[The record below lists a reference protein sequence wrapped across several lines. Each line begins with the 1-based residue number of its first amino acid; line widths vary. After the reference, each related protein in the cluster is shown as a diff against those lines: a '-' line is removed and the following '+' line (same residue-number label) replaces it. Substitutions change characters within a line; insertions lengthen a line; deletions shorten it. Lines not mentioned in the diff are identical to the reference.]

1 MNDFFVS
8 LFRGLI
14 GLAFILGVAFIFSN
28 NKKKI
33 DWKLVCW
40 GIGLQ
45 VVFAIFILRGDDLRK
60 IFFPLGWVKDF
71 FNSISYVF
79 VLILNFTNEG
89 AKFVFGNLAATEGT
103 PGYFGVFFAF
113 QVLPSI
119 IFLASFVSV
128 LYYFG
133 IMQKIVEAMAW
144 VMSKLM
150 GTSGAET
157 ISVSGDVF
165 LGQTEAPLLVKPFIK
180 DMTSSELLTIMIGGM
195 GTISVGVM
203 VAYIQILSFSY
214 AKYAGVPLQQAQL
227 LFANYLLSA
236 SIMAAPASL
245 LVAKILYPETGEP
258 LTKGKVKTSLETK
271 EINFIEAA
279 ANGASDGLHLALNVA
294 AMLIAFIALIA
305 LLNYLLQSVCYFTGL
320 QKLTG
325 VPVTMQYLFGSIFKY
340 VAFAIGVPWSDSFNI
355 GSLFGTKLV
364 LNEFVAYLDLGKF
377 IAAKSLAG
385 NKSILIATYAL
396 CGFANFSSIAI
407 QIGGT
412 GAMAPNKKSDIAKMG
427 IKAVL
432 GGTLANLLT
441 AALAGIIFN

>member
-1 MNDFFVS
+1 MTGFLYS
-8 LFRGLI
+8 LLRGII
-14 GLAFILGVAFIFSN
+14 GLVSILGIAFIFSN

-33 DWKLVCW
+33 DWKLVSW

-45 VVFAIFILRGDDLRK
+45 VIFAVLILRGDDLRK
-60 IFFPLGWVKDF
+60 IFFPFGWFKDL
-71 FNSISYVF
+71 FNGISYFF

-89 AKFVFGNLAATEGT
+89 AKFVFGNLAASEGT
-103 PGYFGVFFAF
+103 PGFFGVFFAF

-133 IMQKIVEAMAW
+133 IMQKIVEGMAW

-165 LGQTEAPLLVKPFIK
+165 LGQTEAPLLVRPFIK
-180 DMTSSELLTIMIGGM
+180 DMTNSELLTIMIGGM
-195 GTISVGVM
+195 GTIAVGVM
-203 VAYIQILSFSY
+203 IAYIQILSFSY
-214 AKYAGVPLQQAQL
+214 AKTAGIPLQQAQL
-227 LFANYLLSA
+227 FFANHLLSA

-245 LVAKILYPETGEP
+245 LIAKILYPETEEP
-258 LTKGKVKTSLETK
+258 LTKGKVKTNLEKK
-271 EINFIEAA
+271 EINVIEAA
-279 ANGASDGLHLALNVA
+279 ANGAADGLHLALNVA

-305 LLNYLLQSVCYFTGL
+305 LLNYLLQTIGYFTGL
-320 QKLTG
+320 QKLAG
-325 VPVTMQYLFGSIFKY
+325 APISMQYIFGSIFRY
-340 VAFAIGVPWSDSFNI
+340 VAFAIGVSWNDSFNI

-364 LNEFVAYLDLGKF
+364 LNEFVAYLDLGKN
-377 IAAKSLAG
+377 IAAKSLME

-412 GAMAPNKKSDIAKMG
+412 GAMAPNRKSDIARMG
-427 IKAVL
+427 LKAVL

-441 AALAGIIFN
+441 AALAGILFN